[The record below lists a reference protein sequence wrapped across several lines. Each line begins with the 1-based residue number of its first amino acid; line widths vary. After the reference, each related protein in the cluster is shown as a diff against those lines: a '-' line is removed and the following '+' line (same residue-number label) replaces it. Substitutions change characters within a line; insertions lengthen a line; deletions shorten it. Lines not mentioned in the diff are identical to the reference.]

1 MTRRTHVGALVGGV
15 ALSCAA
21 HALPPPAA
29 DPGREI
35 ECGLMIRYGTMIEG
49 VPAPGLHILHRT
61 AADPPLSATL
71 STNVVRVGCRR
82 TMIVPGP
89 SDDAVATRGIPLT
102 IVEEGSGRVLVL
114 ELDPAQGRY
123 GYRMEHGTLTQDEAA
138 LVARRLEEFQA
149 RRESA
154 PR

>member
-1 MTRRTHVGALVGGV
+1 MTRRPLVGALAGGV

-21 HALPPPAA
+21 HALPLPAA

-49 VPAPGLHILHRT
+49 QPAPGLHILHRT

-82 TMIVPGP
+82 TTIIPGP

-114 ELDPAQGRY
+114 ELAGGRY
-123 GYRMEHGTLTQDEAA
+123 RYRMENGALREAETA
-138 LVARRLEEFQA
+138 VVERRLGEFQA
-149 RRESA
+149 RRQPA
-154 PR
+154 P

>member
-1 MTRRTHVGALVGGV
+1 MARRALVGAWVGGI

-21 HALPPPAA
+21 QALPPPPA

-35 ECGLMIRYGTMIEG
+35 ECGLMIRYGPMIEG
-49 VPAPGLHILHRT
+49 VPAPGLHILSRT

-82 TMIVPGP
+82 TIIIPGP
-89 SDDAVATRGIPLT
+89 FDDAVATRGIPLT

-114 ELDPAQGRY
+114 ELAAGHYRY
-123 GYRMEHGTLTQDEAA
+123 QVGNGALTDEETSA
-138 LVARRLEEFQA
+138 VARRLAEFQA
-149 RRESA
+149 RRQA
-154 PR
+154 TPH